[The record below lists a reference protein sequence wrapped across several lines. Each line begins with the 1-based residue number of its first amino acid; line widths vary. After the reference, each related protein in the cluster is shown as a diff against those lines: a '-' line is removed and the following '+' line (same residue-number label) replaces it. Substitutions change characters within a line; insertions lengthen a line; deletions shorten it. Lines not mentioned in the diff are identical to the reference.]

1 MSRVIFILMLALL
14 WFVQPASAQTTLP
27 MDKGLPVLVQT
38 AVAFVDL
45 TGFDENTGNFR
56 ATVDVVGDG
65 VTVLDTRDV
74 FFLVPPEPIDEPV
87 N

>member
-1 MSRVIFILMLALL
+1 VIATDAPQLY
-14 WFVQPASAQTTLP
+14 
-27 MDKGLPVLVQT
+27 
-38 AVAFVDL
+38 
-45 TGFDENTGNFR
+45 R

-74 FFLVPPEPIDEPV
+74 FFLVPPEPLDEPI